1 MEGNILVTP
10 EELERTSEEFRSAAS
25 SIQAI
30 TEDMINTVV
39 NISSTWGGEASTA
52 YISSFKTFQDNFTR
66 LKSMIDAHAN
76 ALTELAGL
84 YKSTEQENVQTASQV
99 QGNILE

>member
-1 MEGNILVTP
+1 MEGNILVTL

-25 SIQAI
+25 SIQTI
-30 TEDMINTVV
+30 TDDMINTVV

-76 ALTELAGL
+76 ALIELAGL
-84 YKSTEQENVQTASQV
+84 YKNTEQENVQTASQV
-99 QGNILE
+99 QGNVLE

>member
-10 EELERTSEEFRSAAS
+10 EELERTSEEFRTAAS
-25 SIQAI
+25 TIQTI
-30 TEDMINTVV
+30 TDDMINTAV
-39 NISSTWGGEASTA
+39 NISSTWGGEASNA

-66 LKSMIDAHAN
+66 LKTMIDVHAE
-76 ALTELAGL
+76 ALTELANL
-84 YKSTEQENVQTASQV
+84 SKSTEQENVQIASQI

>member
-10 EELERTSEEFRSAAS
+10 EQLEQTSAEFKSAAS
-25 SIQAI
+25 TIQAI
-30 TEDMINTVV
+30 TDDMINTVT

-52 YISSFKTFQDNFTR
+52 YISSFKTFQDNFTK
-66 LKSMIDAHAN
+66 LKNMIDAHAN
-76 ALTELAGL
+76 SLTELANL
-84 YKSTEQENVQTASQV
+84 YKTTEQENVQTASQV